1 MGFIMPYYKN
11 DKRRLNAAMGVALA
25 MLSAV
30 GAARADF
37 GMTMVHS
44 EVVDNSIRFTAVLTT
59 ALNPQVAEAID
70 KGIPVEVI
78 VDVLLEE
85 HRKIWWDPDLMDW
98 ELRRRVQY
106 HALSKQY
113 LVHGFGIASEG
124 FDDLTAALKHLGTFK
139 EMKLAV
145 PERLKSKGDYRLYL
159 RARLD
164 IESLPAPLRPVAYTS
179 SAWRLNTGW
188 KKWKVGY

>member
-1 MGFIMPYYKN
+1 MRSYKN
-11 DKRRLNAAMGVALA
+11 NKTHERRRVLALLLMA
-25 MLSAV
+25 WLGTAQAEFDLSMA
-30 GAARADF
+30 
-37 GMTMVHS
+37 HS
-44 EVVDNSIRFTAVLTT
+44 EVVDNNIRFTAVMNT

-78 VDVLLEE
+78 IDVMLEE
-85 HRKIWWDPDLMDW
+85 HRKIWWDPNLMDW

-113 LVHGFGIASEG
+113 LVHGFGVVSEG
-124 FDDLTAALKHLGTFK
+124 FDDLPSALKYLGTLK
-139 EMKLAV
+139 DIKLAV
-145 PERLKSKGDYRLYL
+145 SDRLKRDGDYRLYL

-164 IESLPAPLRPVAYTS
+164 IESLPAPLRPLAYTS
-179 SAWRLNTGW
+179 SAWRLNSGW